1 MRVMALTFA
10 AGLATMACGSLGAS
24 AGSPSA
30 SASSPS
36 ASAGRGMSVAGQLSQ
51 LSGARLVLTGQ
62 NGQSTVTYDRSTRFL
77 RSDVGSPSD
86 ITVGACVNATG
97 AGAAAGITAGIVQ
110 ISSNVNGACAA
121 GNAGAGGPGQ
131 GRFPIG
137 GNGGNGGAANFAAVR
152 GKVTAVSGS
161 SFTVQPASG
170 ADVTLTVPATA
181 RITKTE
187 PANFKQL
194 VVGQCVAAVGQADSS
209 GTVKARSVTITAAG
223 PDGCT
228 LGGFG
233 PRGRPTPGTV
243 GA

>member
-1 MRVMALTFA
+1 M
-10 AGLATMACGSLGAS
+10 
-24 AGSPSA
+24 
-30 SASSPS
+30 
-36 ASAGRGMSVAGQLSQ
+36 
-51 LSGARLVLTGQ
+51 
-62 NGQSTVTYDRSTRFL
+62 
-77 RSDVGSPSD
+77 
-86 ITVGACVNATG
+86 NATG
-97 AGAAAGITAGIVQ
+97 ARAAVGITASIVQ
-110 ISSNVNGACAA
+110 ISSGVNGACGA

-152 GKVTAVSGS
+152 QVTAVIGS

-187 PANFKQL
+187 AANLKQL

-209 GTVKARSVTITAAG
+209 GTVKARSLTITAAG

-228 LGGFG
+228 FGGFG